1 MVDEQIPRGIPKTV
15 IHVKVIPRS
24 SRNQVFGFE
33 EGTVK
38 VKLTA
43 PPVEG
48 RANKALKELLAKRL
62 GVAKK
67 DVDIISGER
76 SRKKT
81 VRIHGLCPEEV
92 DAILMTKG
100 PITNA

>member
-1 MVDEQIPRGIPKTV
+1 MPTGIPKTV
-15 IHVKVIPRS
+15 IRVKVIPRS
-24 SRNQVFGFE
+24 SRNQVLGFE

-67 DVDIISGER
+67 DVDIVSGER

-81 VRIHGLCPEEV
+81 VRIYGLCPEEV
-92 DAILMTKG
+92 DAILMTK
-100 PITNA
+100 